1 MFQPLPAPPK
11 KVKKKKKNLL
21 FPSTLP
27 SLYHSHC
34 PPPFFVH
41 QIIGLQITPIFLLQM
56 YRYQVTL
63 QSHFKLPGSQSVQ
76 DTISKLRA
84 TLYP

>member
-11 KVKKKKKNLL
+11 KVKKKKKST
-21 FPSTLP
+21 FPLNSPITLSFTLP
-27 SLYHSHC
+27 ST
-34 PPPFFVH
+34 FFVH
-41 QIIGLQITPIFLLQM
+41 QIIGLLITPIFFLQM
-56 YRYQVTL
+56 YHYQVTL